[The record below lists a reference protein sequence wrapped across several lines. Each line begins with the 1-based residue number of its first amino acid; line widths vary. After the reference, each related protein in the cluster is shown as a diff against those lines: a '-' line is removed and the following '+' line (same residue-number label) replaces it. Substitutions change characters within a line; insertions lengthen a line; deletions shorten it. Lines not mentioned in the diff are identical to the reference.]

1 MFNPFITS
9 GYAGPEYFCDREKE
23 TGTIVR
29 LLQNGNN
36 VALISPRRYGKT
48 DLIRHC
54 FEQPEIKD
62 KYYTFIIDIYSTK
75 SYSEMVV
82 TMGKSILEAL
92 KPRGRKAWE
101 QFVNLIMSVRPGIS
115 FDAQGSPTWS
125 LGVNSLNNPTTTL
138 EEIFQYLNSAD
149 RPCIVAID
157 EFQQI
162 TKYGDDNIEAL
173 LRTHIQYCRNAKF
186 IFSGSHMHLMS
197 SMFTSSSRPFYQ
209 SVTLFRLEIIPLPK
223 YSEFCQRMFNQAG
236 KNIEADTIQQVYGMF
251 DGVTFYMQRI
261 MNELFTMT
269 ANGDTC
275 QASMIQDAINNILGY
290 AGSLYED
297 LMYQLPIKQADLLRA
312 IAAEGKAT
320 KLTSGS
326 FTKRHNLTS
335 PSSVKSALPAL
346 IDKGLVS
353 TDKGTYQVYDKFLE
367 LWILK

>member
-1 MFNPFITS
+1 MLNPFITS
-9 GYAGPEYFCDREKE
+9 GYAGPKYFCDREKE

-36 VALISPRRYGKT
+36 VALISPRRFGKT

-54 FEQPEIKD
+54 FEQAEIKE

-75 SYSEMVV
+75 TYTEMVA
-82 TMGKSILEAL
+82 TMGKSILETL

-101 QFVNLIMSVRPGIS
+101 QFLNIIMSVRPGIS

-125 LGVNSLNNPTTTL
+125 LGINSLNNPTTTL

-149 RPCIVAID
+149 KPCIIAID

-162 TKYGDDNIEAL
+162 TKYGDNNIEAM
-173 LRTHIQYCRNAKF
+173 LRTQIQYCSNAKF

-197 SMFTSSSRPFYQ
+197 SMFTSASRPFYQ
-209 SVTLFRLEIIPLPK
+209 SVTLFRLEVIPQPK
-223 YSEFCQRMFNQAG
+223 YAEFCQRMFKQAG
-236 KNIEADTIQQVYGMF
+236 KNIEPETIEQVYEMF

-269 ANGDTC
+269 ANDATC
-275 QASMIQDAINNILGY
+275 QTSMIEEAITNIIGY

-297 LMYQLPIKQADLLRA
+297 LIYQLPIKQADLLRA
-312 IAAEGKAT
+312 IAVEGKAT
-320 KLTSGS
+320 KLTSGN
-326 FTKRHNLTS
+326 FTKLHNLTS

-346 IDKGLVS
+346 IDKGLVCK
-353 TDKGTYQVYDKFLE
+353 DKETYQVYDKFLE
-367 LWILK
+367 LWLLK